1 MKSRRA
7 ILFLICLMSVFLTA
21 PVGVNAA
28 SKAQSKYTQIP
39 ASASLKVR
47 NKVLRSAVKVI
58 DEKTGS
64 YGSGSY
70 ISLDNEFVVLTA
82 AHVIEGVDKILVKN
96 GYEVV
101 SGEVIFQDDVND
113 IAFLKVQQM
122 KTREP
127 LKYKISSAANVA
139 GNPVLYAGY
148 PNAHDLLLF
157 FGNIAGRYSNVLLIH
172 SYAWMGASG
181 SVVLDFDGK
190 IVGVLVAIDVGGGGP
205 RGMQLV
211 EDVVWVSDI
220 NNVNI
225 NTVKES
231 LKKKNKDKM

>member
-70 ISLDNEFVVLTA
+70 ISLDNEF
-82 AHVIEGVDKILVKN
+82 
-96 GYEVV
+96 
-101 SGEVIFQDDVND
+101 
-113 IAFLKVQQM
+113 
-122 KTREP
+122 
-127 LKYKISSAANVA
+127 AN
-139 GNPVLYAGY
+139 P
-148 PNAHDLLLF
+148 
-157 FGNIAGRYSNVLLIH
+157 
-172 SYAWMGASG
+172 
-181 SVVLDFDGK
+181 
-190 IVGVLVAIDVGGGGP
+190 
-205 RGMQLV
+205 
-211 EDVVWVSDI
+211 
-220 NNVNI
+220 
-225 NTVKES
+225 
-231 LKKKNKDKM
+231 